1 MIRSRRS
8 SRPSVMAR
16 TVTKKEPER
25 PSGSPRTEVP
35 SHRRPLGLWCP
46 KQPPRRHVSTTERPG
61 SGSPEGAPATCPP
74 AGSPCGVPA
83 RRRGSPA
90 WPTLRWSR
98 RGGASA
104 LRLPR
109 PQVRFP
115 VLRPSVVPGAF
126 FALRRSRR
134 FIRSPRVGTSTA
146 WSERRLRSE
155 PARGQPD
162 VSAGQS
168 IYLQVTGLRERV
180 TIPNE
185 M

>member
-16 TVTKKEPER
+16 TVTKKN
-25 PSGSPRTEVP
+25 PRD
-35 SHRRPLGLWCP
+35 L
-46 KQPPRRHVSTTERPG
+46 
-61 SGSPEGAPATCPP
+61 
-74 AGSPCGVPA
+74 PA
-83 RRRGSPA
+83 RREPKFPATVGLSGSGAPSN
-90 WPTLRWSR
+90 LRAVTSR
-98 RGGASA
+98 RPNGPVAARPRALRPPAPRLVRLAAFLPGGGAPRPGPPCGGPGGVVASA

-180 TIPNE
+180 TIPDG